1 MQYVSPHRIPRVLF
15 VLALVAAGCGSGS
28 TQLVGPTGPKC
39 QATVSGV
46 PASLPAQGGQ
56 VSLNVNAAR
65 ECSWTASSEASWAQ
79 VSPTSGQGASSLTVR
94 VSPNGVAAPRS
105 GALVVNDARVGLRQ
119 EPAPCRFE
127 LSSEALAVAGA
138 GGAVNV
144 GVQAASGCDWTAVA
158 GGASWIQVVRGSGS
172 GSGTAEFLVAANP
185 GPARSAT
192 VTVAGRPVRIDQ
204 AASPAPGTPAPT
216 PPAPPP
222 PAPPPPDPEPPAP
235 EPPPPPA
242 PEVVTLS
249 GRIDQVR
256 GSCPAVRFT
265 LRGRSVFTDAS
276 TVFRSGNCK
285 HLEDRREV
293 RLEGVVQ
300 PGGDVYARVVEIG
313 RR

>member
-1 MQYVSPHRIPRVLF
+1 MQYLSAHRIPSVLF
-15 VLALVAAGCGSGS
+15 GLALLAAGCGSGS

-46 PASLPAQGGQ
+46 PSSLPAQGGQ
-56 VSLNVNAAR
+56 VSLSVNAAR
-65 ECSWTASSEASWAQ
+65 ECSWIASSEASWAQ

-94 VSPNGVAAPRS
+94 VSPNGAATPRS

-127 LSSEALAVAGA
+127 LSSESLAVVAV

-144 GVQAASGCDWTAVA
+144 GVQAPSGCDWTAVA

-204 AASPAPGTPAPT
+204 AALPAPGAPT
-216 PPAPPP
+216 PPPPVPPP
-222 PAPPPPDPEPPAP
+222 PAPPPPGPEPPA
-235 EPPPPPA
+235 PPPPPA

-249 GRIDQVR
+249 GRIDDVS

-265 LRGRSVFTDAS
+265 LRGWSAFVDAA
-276 TVFRSGNCK
+276 TEFRSGNCK
-285 HLEDRREV
+285 HLEDGREV
-293 RLEGVVQ
+293 SLQGEVQ
-300 PGGDVYARVVEIG
+300 LGGDVYARVVEILK
-313 RR
+313 R